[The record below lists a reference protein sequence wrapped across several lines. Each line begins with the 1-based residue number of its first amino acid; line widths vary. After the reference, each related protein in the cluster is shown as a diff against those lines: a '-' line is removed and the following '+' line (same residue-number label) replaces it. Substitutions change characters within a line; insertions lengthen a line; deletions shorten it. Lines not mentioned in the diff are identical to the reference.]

1 MNGPALLL
9 TSLASLTAVTW
20 FLVLILHL
28 RVPTRLTPELIVGAL
43 IWTMGASS
51 LLIVLI
57 PRSLLNAVVPGELPS
72 ALPSTFKDASHLV
85 NALFLISL
93 AFGLAYVSTHPLR
106 RRKGDSIWVTGLL
119 LTFAYALSAFFGTV
133 PDYEWKMVIWP
144 LTISVVYLL
153 PRVSLGWLVAQLQ
166 HLFMIF
172 VVGSLAAAVLFPHW
186 ALAGTGTGL
195 SLFLNRSVHL
205 QGLTQEYD
213 SMGEVALFGFLT
225 TYWLKD
231 ARFRRIS
238 LWLCLLALALS
249 GARTSI
255 LALLVCLACLWV
267 YKKWA
272 KRNLKGIS
280 VALSSSVLAVGVL
293 YLTLTGFT
301 GIPGFTENLGTLNG
315 RTLVWSLT
323 LDQWRQSPL
332 VGYGPT
338 LWSATYRASQGFSN
352 LTWVGMAHNQFIQE
366 LGESGLVGLVALIAF
381 VLALVGWAWRSRS
394 VDRGLALSLVIALLV
409 IMITEAPLVVDGLPL
424 ALYPA
429 FAVVIVTMTSASLD
443 REGEH
448 RSTAY
453 TAGAKDRPTAGLGR

>member
-1 MNGPALLL
+1 MIASSPVLTFLALV
-9 TSLASLTAVTW
+9 TVVTW
-20 FLVLILHL
+20 FLVLVPHL
-28 RVPTRLTPELIVGAL
+28 RLPTRLTPELIVGAL

-57 PRSLLNAVVPGELPS
+57 PRSSLNAVVPGELPS
-72 ALPSTFKDASHLV
+72 VLPSTFKDASHLV

-93 AFGLAYVSTHPLR
+93 GLGLAYVSTHHLPG
-106 RRKGDSIWVTGLL
+106 RKGKSIWVTGLL
-119 LTFAYALSAFFGTV
+119 LTFAYALSAVFGTV

-153 PRVSLGWLVAQLQ
+153 PRVPLTWLVRQLQ
-166 HLFMIF
+166 YLFMIF

-213 SMGEVALFGFLT
+213 NMGIVALLGFLT

-238 LWLCLLALALS
+238 LWLCLLAVALS

-272 KRNLKGIS
+272 NRSIKGIS
-280 VALSSSVLAVGVL
+280 VALSSGVLAVGVL

-301 GIPGFTENLGTLNG
+301 GIPGFTNNLGNLNG

-323 LDQWRQSPL
+323 LDQWRQGPL

-338 LWSATYRASQGFSN
+338 LWSAAYRANHGFSD

-366 LGESGLVGLVALIAF
+366 LGENGLVGLLALIAF

-394 VDRGLALSLVIALLV
+394 VDRRLSRSSWNLRWRS
-409 IMITEAPLVVDGLPL
+409 
-424 ALYPA
+424 PA
-429 FAVVIVTMTSASLD
+429 
-443 REGEH
+443 
-448 RSTAY
+448 
-453 TAGAKDRPTAGLGR
+453 

>member
-1 MNGPALLL
+1 VNGPSLLL
-9 TSLASLTAVTW
+9 TALASLAVVMW
-20 FLVLILHL
+20 FVVLLL
-28 RVPTRLTPELIVGAL
+28 RRRVRSRLTPELIVGAL

-51 LLIVLI
+51 LLPALI
-57 PRSLLNAVVPGELPS
+57 PRSSLNVVVPGELPS
-72 ALPSTFKDASHLV
+72 VLPPIFLTASHFV
-85 NALFLISL
+85 NALFLVSL
-93 AFGLAYVSTHPLR
+93 ALGLAYVSITHLPR
-106 RRKGDSIWVTGLL
+106 RPGRSIWVTGLL
-119 LTFAYALSAFFGTV
+119 LTCALALSSLFGTM
-133 PDYEWKMVIWP
+133 PDYEWKIVIWP

-153 PRVSLGWLVAQLQ
+153 PRVPLRWLVAQLQ
-166 HLFMIF
+166 HLFMIV
-172 VVGSLAAAVLFPHW
+172 VVGSLAATLLFPHW
-186 ALAGTGTGL
+186 ALAGTGSDL

-205 QGLTQEYD
+205 QGLTEQYD
-213 SMGEVALFGFLT
+213 SMGIVALFGFLT

-238 LWLCLLALALS
+238 LGLCLLAVALS

-255 LALLVCLACLWV
+255 IALLVCLACLWI

-272 KRNLKGIS
+272 SRSVKGIS
-280 VALSSSVLAVGVL
+280 VALSSGVLAVGVL

-301 GIPGFTENLGTLNG
+301 GVPGFTSNLGTLNG

-338 LWSATYRASQGFSN
+338 LWSAAYRASHGFSS

-366 LGESGLVGLVALIAF
+366 MGESGLVGLVALIAF

-394 VDRGLALSLVIALLV
+394 VDRGLALSLVIALLL
-409 IMITEAPLVVDGLPL
+409 IMITEAPLEVDTLPV

-443 REGEH
+443 RPRDRLADPRPPVLSSIN
-448 RSTAY
+448 RS
-453 TAGAKDRPTAGLGR
+453 